1 VSCVRTFLCSDVMTK
16 YWFCDVMLILIYM
29 MIMIVVVNMLFV
41 MSVFVLSPVE
51 LLILVSN

>member
-1 VSCVRTFLCSDVMTK
+1 
-16 YWFCDVMLILIYM
+16 
-29 MIMIVVVNMLFV
+29 MIVVVNMLFV